1 MMKIHVI
8 KSWYIWFVSNFMK
21 NNCKIVNVRD
31 LKDFNDK
38 SFLIEEKE
46 SENRSI

>member
-1 MMKIHVI
+1 MMKIHDKI
-8 KSWYIWFVSNFMK
+8 MIYLISNFMK

-31 LKDFNDK
+31 FKDFNDK